1 MTDIILTAEQFNA
14 IQNAV
19 VCSGFYNGS
28 DNLFEMDQPT
38 LLALNLVDDLQ
49 MDELDYLELLFTI
62 EADLKIDLQEAV
74 EEDMPATVRSVAE
87 HIVKAV
93 A

>member
-19 VCSGFYNGS
+19 FSSGFYNGS